1 MLPAVIPSKPAVPAA
16 RPSAGL
22 PFSPICCHFA
32 SILSNFGTIGCF
44 PLGPNRPVI
53 SKRDLP
59 AMRVVLERSNLLK
72 SLGHVHRVVERRNTI
87 PILSNVLL
95 VANGA
100 SLEMKATDLDLEM
113 TEATAAKVERAGATT
128 VPAHLLYDIVR
139 KLPDGAEVM
148 LKTDEDGTSMSV
160 ISGRSSFR
168 LQCLPQ
174 SDFPELTAGSFSHI
188 FRLEAETLK
197 RLIEKTQFAI
207 STEETRYYLNGIFL
221 HTHEAGGNLKLR
233 SVATDGHRLA
243 RAEVDAPAGSEGM
256 PGIIIPRKTVSELQ
270 KLVDDPDVAVT
281 TELSDTKIRFT
292 IGSVVLTSKLI
303 DGTFPDYQ
311 RVIPTGN
318 DKQLVIDR
326 QSFAQAVDRVSTISS
341 ERGRAVKLSI
351 ADGQV
356 TLAVN
361 NPDSGSATEE
371 LPAGYSADPLEIGF
385 NARYLLDVAAQLTGG
400 EAKFMLADAGS
411 PTLIQDTADEQT
423 LYVLMPMRV

>member
-1 MLPAVIPSKPAVPAA
+1 
-16 RPSAGL
+16 
-22 PFSPICCHFA
+22 
-32 SILSNFGTIGCF
+32 
-44 PLGPNRPVI
+44 
-53 SKRDLP
+53 
-59 AMRVVLERSNLLK
+59 MRVILERSNLLK
-72 SLGHVHRVVERRNTI
+72 SLNHVHRVVERRNTI

-95 VANGA
+95 SAEGA
-100 SLEMKATDLDLEM
+100 TLEMKATDLDLEV
-113 TEATAAKVERAGATT
+113 TEATPAKVERGGATT

-139 KLPDGAEVM
+139 KLADGAEVM
-148 LKTDEDGTSMSV
+148 LKTDEDGNAMAVT
-160 ISGRSSFR
+160 SGRSSFR

-174 SDFPELTAGSFSHI
+174 SDFPELSAGSFSHI
-188 FRLEAETLK
+188 FRLDSVALK
-197 RLIEKTQFAI
+197 GLIEKTQFAI
-207 STEETRYYLNGIFL
+207 STEETRYYLNGIYL
-221 HTHEAGGNLKLR
+221 HTHDADGKLKLR

-243 RAEVDAPAGSEGM
+243 RAEIDAPAGSEGM

-270 KLVDDPDVAVT
+270 KLVDDPDIAVT

-318 DKQLVIDR
+318 DKKLIIDR
-326 QSFAQAVDRVSTISS
+326 QSFAAAVDRVSTISS

-351 ADGQV
+351 GEGQV

-371 LPAGYSADPLEIGF
+371 LAADYSSDAIEIGF
-385 NARYLLDVAAQLTGG
+385 NAKYLLDVAAQLTGT

-411 PTLIQDTADEQT
+411 PTLIHDMADETT

>member
-1 MLPAVIPSKPAVPAA
+1 
-16 RPSAGL
+16 
-22 PFSPICCHFA
+22 
-32 SILSNFGTIGCF
+32 
-44 PLGPNRPVI
+44 
-53 SKRDLP
+53 
-59 AMRVVLERSNLLK
+59 MRVILERSNLLK
-72 SLGHVHRVVERRNTI
+72 SLNHVHRVVERRNTI

-95 VANGA
+95 MAEGG
-100 SLEMKATDLDLEM
+100 SLEMKATDLDLEV
-113 TEATAAKVERAGATT
+113 TEAAPAKVEQSGATT

-148 LKTDEDGTSMSV
+148 LKTDEDGNAMTV

-174 SDFPELTAGSFSHI
+174 SDFPELSAGSFSHI
-188 FRLEAETLK
+188 FRLDSTALK
-197 RLIEKTQFAI
+197 RLIDKTQFAI

-221 HTHEAGGNLKLR
+221 HTHEVGGKLKLR

-243 RAEVDAPAGSEGM
+243 RAEMDAPAGSEGM

-270 KLVDDPDVAVT
+270 KLVDDPEVAVT
-281 TELSDTKIRFT
+281 TELSDTKIRLT
-292 IGSVVLTSKLI
+292 IGSVILTSKLI

-318 DKQLVIDR
+318 DKKLIIDR
-326 QSFAQAVDRVSTISS
+326 QTFASAVDRVSTISS

-351 ADGQV
+351 SDGQV

-371 LPAGYSADPLEIGF
+371 LAADYTSDPIEIGF
-385 NARYLLDVAAQLTGG
+385 NARYLLDVAAQLSGG

-411 PTLIQDTADEQT
+411 PTLIHDTSDENA

>member
-1 MLPAVIPSKPAVPAA
+1 
-16 RPSAGL
+16 
-22 PFSPICCHFA
+22 
-32 SILSNFGTIGCF
+32 
-44 PLGPNRPVI
+44 
-53 SKRDLP
+53 
-59 AMRVVLERSNLLK
+59 MRVILERSNLLK
-72 SLGHVHRVVERRNTI
+72 SLNHVHRVVERRNTI

-95 VANGA
+95 AADGN
-100 SLEMKATDLDLEM
+100 SLEMKATDLDLEV
-113 TEATAAKVERAGATT
+113 TEATPAKIEQGGATT

-139 KLPDGAEVM
+139 KLADGAEVM
-148 LKTDEDGTSMSV
+148 LKTDEDGNAMTV
-160 ISGRSSFR
+160 TSGRSSFR

-174 SDFPELTAGSFSHI
+174 SDFPELSAGSFSHI
-188 FRLEAETLK
+188 FRLSSTDLK
-197 RLIEKTQFAI
+197 SLIEKTQFAI

-221 HTHEAGGNLKLR
+221 HTHEVGGKLKLR

-243 RAEVDAPAGSEGM
+243 RAEIDAPAGSEGM

-318 DKQLVIDR
+318 DKKLVIDR
-326 QSFAQAVDRVSTISS
+326 QTFAAADDRVSTISS

-351 ADGQV
+351 SEGQL
-356 TLAVN
+356 TLTVN

-371 LPAGYSADPLEIGF
+371 LAADYAADPLEIGF

-400 EAKFMLADAGS
+400 DARFMLADAGS
-411 PTLIQDTADEQT
+411 PTLIHDTSDENT

>member
-1 MLPAVIPSKPAVPAA
+1 
-16 RPSAGL
+16 
-22 PFSPICCHFA
+22 
-32 SILSNFGTIGCF
+32 
-44 PLGPNRPVI
+44 
-53 SKRDLP
+53 
-59 AMRVVLERSNLLK
+59 MRVILERLNLLK
-72 SLGHVHRVVERRNTI
+72 ALNHVHRVVERRNTI

-95 VANGA
+95 SAEGA
-100 SLEMKATDLDLEM
+100 TLEMKATDLDLEV
-113 TEATAAKVERAGATT
+113 TEATPAKVERGGATT

-139 KLPDGAEVM
+139 KLADGAEVM
-148 LKTDEDGTSMSV
+148 LKTDEDGNAMTV
-160 ISGRSSFR
+160 TSGRSSFR

-174 SDFPELTAGSFSHI
+174 SDFPELSAGSFSHI
-188 FRLEAETLK
+188 FRLDSVALK
-197 RLIEKTQFAI
+197 GLIEKTQFAI
-207 STEETRYYLNGIFL
+207 STEETRYYLNGIYL
-221 HTHEAGGNLKLR
+221 HTHDADGKLKLR

-243 RAEVDAPAGSEGM
+243 RAEIDAPAGSEGM

-270 KLVDDPDVAVT
+270 KLVDDPDIAVT

-318 DKQLVIDR
+318 DKKLIIDR
-326 QSFAQAVDRVSTISS
+326 QSFAAAVDRVSTISS

-351 ADGQV
+351 GEGQV

-371 LPAGYSADPLEIGF
+371 LVADYSSDAIEIGF
-385 NARYLLDVAAQLTGG
+385 NAKYLLDVAAQLTGT

-411 PTLIQDTADEQT
+411 PTLIHDMADETT